1 MPEQPNNE
9 STANTPSNPA
19 YEPAAETPSN
29 PDYIPSQADI
39 TVVPPT
45 GNGSPADQM
54 ITMPTY
60 LGEWLPR
67 SNLSP
72 EERADLIGMMAQD
85 EAIEEGEVDWGA
97 KVWVF
102 SAAKVAEDGKG
113 REQFLTALG
122 AVSQNPNKRG
132 FMNFG
137 RDRINRAVE
146 GQAAVNNAHDE
157 QATR

>member
-1 MPEQPNNE
+1 MLKPSNNE
-9 STANTPSNPA
+9 SAAETPTNPA
-19 YEPAAETPSN
+19 DESTTDTPSN
-29 PDYIPSQADI
+29 PDYIPSQGDI

-45 GNGSPADQM
+45 GGGSPADQM

-67 SNLSP
+67 SDLTP

-85 EAIEEGEVDWGA
+85 EAIDEGEVDWNA
-97 KVWVF
+97 KFWVF
-102 SAAKVAEDGKG
+102 AAAKVAEGGKG

-122 AVSQNPNKRG
+122 AVNREPNKRG
-132 FMNFG
+132 FMSFG

-146 GQAAVNNAHDE
+146 GQAAVHNANDE